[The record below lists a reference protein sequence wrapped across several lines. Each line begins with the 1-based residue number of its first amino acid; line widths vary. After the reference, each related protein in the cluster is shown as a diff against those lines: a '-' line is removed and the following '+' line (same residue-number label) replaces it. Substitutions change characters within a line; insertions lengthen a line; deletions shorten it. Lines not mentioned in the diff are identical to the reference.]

1 MVYILLNIMYNMVHR
16 KNYHLFT
23 VELVAMTNRSQRN
36 FKERVFRML
45 FAEPAHAWELF
56 RALEGSLECSKNE
69 LPLFEVVTLQ
79 NVLSRHKLN
88 DLALSA
94 LRN

>member
-1 MVYILLNIMYNMVHR
+1 
-16 KNYHLFT
+16 
-23 VELVAMTNRSQRN
+23 
-36 FKERVFRML
+36 ML

-56 RALEGSLECSKNE
+56 RVLEGNLEFSKNE

-94 LRN
+94 LRD

>member
-1 MVYILLNIMYNMVHR
+1 
-16 KNYHLFT
+16 
-23 VELVAMTNRSQRN
+23 
-36 FKERVFRML
+36 ML

-79 NVLSRHKLN
+79 SVLSRHKLN